1 MTALEC
7 LEGIMLEHKEG
18 HPVRVA
24 CIRAIYDIKCL
35 ESLKTDTINEIGR
48 FCCSSADM
56 KPERYRKLSEEVL
69 MFDRMIQQTLADIKD
84 LAAKYDWRKW

>member
-1 MTALEC
+1 
-7 LEGIMLEHKEG
+7 MLEHKEG

-69 MFDRMIQQTLADIKD
+69 MCDRLIQQTLADIKD